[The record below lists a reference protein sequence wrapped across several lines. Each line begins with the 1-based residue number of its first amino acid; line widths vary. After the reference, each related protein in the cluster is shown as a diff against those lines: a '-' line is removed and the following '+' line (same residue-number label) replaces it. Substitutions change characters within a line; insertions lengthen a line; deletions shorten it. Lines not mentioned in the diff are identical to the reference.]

1 MKMLVTGAAGF
12 LGSYISE
19 KYVKEGHLVLGL
31 DNFMNGSLNN
41 IRELLAAKNF
51 KLLKGDTRKVRDF
64 EQFMSG
70 VDVIFHCAAQIHV
83 DRSIV
88 EPHLTFKC
96 NVLGT
101 LNILELARK
110 FDVKTLIHLSSSE
123 VYGSALYVPI
133 DEKHPLNA
141 PHPYGASKIA
151 ADRLC
156 FAYHKTYGIDVR
168 IVRCFNIYGPR
179 QKDSGYGGVI
189 SIFVRRVLENL
200 PPIIYGSGE
209 QTRDYM
215 YIRDS
220 IEGLDSILKAKH
232 QLSGEVI
239 NLGTGVEISILNL
252 AKMIISLLGK
262 ENELKPVHVAARPG
276 EVQRLC
282 ADITK
287 ARELLG
293 FKPKYAI
300 GDGLTEF
307 IEWYR
312 RYKSYEWEKPG

>member
-1 MKMLVTGAAGF
+1 MLVTGGAGF
-12 LGSYISE
+12 LGSHICE
-19 KYVKEGHLVLGL
+19 KYVKEGHVVLGL

-51 KLLKGDTRKVRDF
+51 KLLKGDVRKVKDF
-64 EQFMSG
+64 EQLMSG
-70 VDVIFHCAAQIHV
+70 VGVIFHCAAQIHV

-88 EPHLTFKC
+88 EPHLTFEC

-110 FDVKTLIHLSSSE
+110 FDVETMIHLSSSE

-156 FAYHKTYGIDVR
+156 FAYHKTYGMDIR

-179 QKDSGYGGVI
+179 QKDSGYGGAI

-209 QTRDYM
+209 QTRDYL
-215 YIRDS
+215 YVRDA
-220 IEGLDSILKAKH
+220 IEGVDSILKAKH
-232 QLSGEVI
+232 QLSNEVI

-262 ENELKPVHVAARPG
+262 ENELEPVYVAARPG

-293 FKPKYAI
+293 FKPKYTI
-300 GDGLTEF
+300 RDGLMNF
-307 IEWYR
+307 IDWYR
-312 RYKSYEWEKPG
+312 RYKSYQWEKPG